1 MESIA
6 IVGIGCRFPK
16 TNNPKSFWHLLRN
29 GVDAITE
36 VPSDRWDIDAFYDPD
51 PLKPGKMNTRW
62 GGFLEQVS
70 QFDANFFGISPRE
83 AERMDPQHRL
93 VMEVAWEALE
103 NAGLLPGTLAG
114 TQTGV
119 FIGIGNY
126 DYGLLLRKNLS
137 RANAYDGIGSSFSIA
152 PNRLSYLLNL
162 RGPSVAIDTACSSSL
177 VALHY
182 ACQSLERLE
191 CNLCL
196 AGGVNLILTPEL
208 TVALSQA
215 KMMAADG
222 HCKAFDAKAD
232 GYARGEGCGVV
243 VLKRLSD
250 ALRDRDRIHALIRG
264 SAINQDGMSNGLTAP
279 NGLSQQAVIRQ
290 ALENANVQP
299 AQISY
304 VETHGTGTLLG
315 DPIEIESLQ
324 AELMPGRSLN
334 QPCWIG
340 SVKTNIGHLES
351 AAGIAGLIKVILS
364 LQYKQIPSNLHLK
377 QLNPYISLAG
387 TPFSI
392 PTECVPWS
400 VGTEPRLAGVSSFG
414 IGGTNCHVILEEAP
428 LPIIQDNDIERPLHL
443 LTLSAKTE
451 DALRELARR
460 YGDFLVSHPESL
472 LADVCFTANAGR
484 SHFEHR
490 LAVVAE
496 STLQLHE
503 KLSLYAAGQQP
514 SGLVNGDIQS
524 KKRLK
529 IAFLFSGQGSQ
540 YACMGRQ
547 LYQTHPTF
555 RKVLD
560 DCDRI
565 LHPYLKSSLLSVL
578 DPTPD
583 APQLLHNTE
592 YTQPAL
598 FALEYALAELWR
610 SWGIVPDM
618 VMGHSVGEYV
628 AACVAGIFSFE
639 DALKL
644 IAERGRLMQSLPQD
658 GIMAAVFADVTKVA
672 GVVATYAKTVAIAGV
687 NGPHNTVISGTR
699 TDVEAILHQLEVT
712 GIKSILLKVSQA
724 FHSPAVEPI
733 LADFAQV
740 ANQIKYNIPQI
751 PLISNLTGH
760 LATEVIATPEY
771 WCRHARAPVQFAPAI
786 KTLHDLGIQ
795 IFIEI
800 GPNPILVGMGSQCLP
815 EGSSTW
821 LPSLRQNI
829 EDWQQLLNSLG
840 NLYARGADINWLEF
854 DRDYHRS
861 RLSSL
866 PNYPFQRK
874 RYWVEETLEKSPQL
888 QPPLHL
894 WDSLVEA
901 GRHQSHKGVS
911 EYSLPTRFE
920 QNQSMHKLC
929 ITYIN
934 LALKNLGA
942 FHQIEA
948 YTLDDLM
955 HQFSIRPCYQQLV
968 SRWLEIMVEN
978 GELQKKGDYFTDLLP
993 ISFDND
999 SIESLLKEVK
1009 KQWEGTPELVE
1020 LIQRCGEHLAEILT
1034 GKEEIRALLFPGGSL
1049 DTMEK
1054 LYRDTQF
1061 SSYYNAIAKEV
1072 LQTVVKTLAPDTN
1085 LRIIEIGA
1093 GTGGTTS
1100 WLLPVLPEHRT
1111 TYTFTDISTLFL
1123 NKATKKFRK
1132 YPFLQCSLLDIEQSP
1147 QDQGYKSHS
1156 YDLVVAAN
1164 VLHATRN
1171 LEQTLQN
1178 LQSLL
1183 APGGLLLVWEVTQP
1197 LLWFDVAFGALVQPI
1212 EDKQLRQN
1220 QPFISVEQWQ
1230 QLLQSQGFVK
1240 VESFPESG
1248 FEAEVL
1254 GQHILIAQAPISA
1267 TLSFPAAFMVQMNAG
1282 SAQKAFRKNLISPAT
1297 DLETAIH
1304 PLLGYKLRS
1313 ALSNVQFESHLTN
1326 NSLLLLKDFPASG
1339 KVVLPATAQLE
1350 INLAALMEVFGSGA
1364 KTLKNIA
1371 FKEDLSLPE
1380 EETKVVQSILSP
1392 TGTEKCEFQIYS
1404 LLTTAEEREASWTLH
1419 FTGEF
1424 CNSFQVSTEEQP
1436 LTISIEEIQAR
1447 CPNKVSDIEFYQTYF
1462 KRALQYEETYQGIE
1476 ALWRRD
1482 EEVLAQ
1488 LRLPSELAATVDNY
1502 YIHPALLDA
1511 CIQIVGTS
1519 LPTQKTHNTP
1529 ENGYAPVNI
1538 DTLQFYHK
1546 PGTKIWSYVI
1556 LRSVETLDQEIV
1568 TANLHIF
1575 NENQEIAVSVIGLHL
1590 QPVRAQKSEL
1600 VRQLETA
1607 LPGHRQKILTNFICN
1622 EVAKVLN
1629 LDAPNEISVH
1639 KGWFEMGMDSLTAIE
1654 FKSRLELSVG
1664 QRLPSTLAF
1673 DYPNTEALTCYLIEN
1688 VFAWEFSKVRLLE
1701 SENVNTDQ
1709 QNIEFADIEQL
1720 SEDELVTLLAEELTH
1735 PTEVN

>member
-1 MESIA
+1 MEPIA
-6 IVGIGCRFPK
+6 IVGIGCRFPG
-16 TNNPKSFWHLLRN
+16 TNNPKSFWHLLQN

-36 VPSDRWDIDAFYDPD
+36 VPSDRWDINAFYDPD

-83 AERMDPQHRL
+83 AERMDPQQRL

-103 NAGLLPGTLAG
+103 NAGLSPETLSG

-126 DYGLLLRKNLS
+126 DYGLLLRKNLRS
-137 RANAYDGIGSSFSIA
+137 ANAYDGIGSSFSIA

-182 ACQSLERLE
+182 ACQSLESLE
-191 CNLCL
+191 CNLCIV
-196 AGGVNLILTPEL
+196 GGVNLILTPEL

-215 KMMAADG
+215 KMMSADG
-222 HCKAFDAKAD
+222 RCKAFDAQAD

-250 ALRDRDRIHALIRG
+250 ALRDGDKIQALVKG

-304 VETHGTGTLLG
+304 VETHGTGTPLG
-315 DPIEIESLQ
+315 DPIEIASLQ
-324 AELMPGRSLN
+324 AELMPGRSPN

-364 LQYKQIPSNLHLK
+364 LQHKQIPPNLHLK

-400 VGTEPRLAGVSSFG
+400 VGTERRLAGVSSFG

-428 LPIIQDNDIERPLHL
+428 LPVLQENDIERPVHL
-443 LTLSAKTE
+443 LTLSAQTE
-451 DALRELARR
+451 DALGELAQR
-460 YGDFLVSHPESL
+460 YGDFLASHPESL
-472 LADVCFTANAGR
+472 LADICFTANTGR

-503 KLSLYAAGQQP
+503 KLSFYAAGQQP
-514 SGLVNGDIQS
+514 SGLTHGQIQS
-524 KKRLK
+524 KKPLN

-540 YACMGRQ
+540 YVRMGWQ

-560 DCDRI
+560 ECDRI
-565 LHPYLKSSLLSVL
+565 LRPYLKSSLLSIL
-578 DPTPD
+578 YPAPD

-598 FALEYALAELWR
+598 FALEYALAQLWR
-610 SWGIVPDM
+610 SWGIIPDA

-628 AACVAGIFSFE
+628 AACVAGIFSLE

-644 IAERGRLMQSLPQD
+644 IAERGRLMQTLPQD

-687 NGPHNTVISGTR
+687 NGPHNTVISGMR
-699 TDVEAILHQLEVT
+699 SDVEAVLQLLETT
-712 GIKSILLKVSQA
+712 GIKSKLLKVSHA
-724 FHSPAVEPI
+724 FHSPAIEPM
-733 LADFAQV
+733 LAAFAQV
-740 ANQIKYNIPQI
+740 ASQVKYNIPQI
-751 PLISNLTGH
+751 PLISNLTGQV
-760 LATEVIATPEY
+760 ATEAIATPEY
-771 WCRHARAPVQFAPAI
+771 WCHHTREAVQFAQGI
-786 KTLHDLGIQ
+786 KTLHNLDIRV
-795 IFIEI
+795 FIEI
-800 GPNPILVGMGSQCLP
+800 GPNPVLIGMGSQCLQ
-815 EGSSTW
+815 EGSGTW
-821 LPSLRQNI
+821 LPSLRKNV

-840 NLYARGADINWLEF
+840 NLYTQGVNINWLEF

-861 RLSSL
+861 RVSFL
-866 PNYPFQRK
+866 PNYPFQHK
-874 RYWVEETLEKSPQL
+874 RYWVEETLERSPQL

-894 WDSLVEA
+894 WDSLVKA
-901 GRHQSHKGVS
+901 GRHQSHIGVS
-911 EYSLPTRFE
+911 EYRLPISFE
-920 QNQSMHKLC
+920 QNQCMHDLC
-929 ITYIN
+929 IAYIN

-942 FHQIEA
+942 FHQGKA
-948 YTLDDLM
+948 YTLDDFM
-955 HQFSIRPCYQQLV
+955 QKFSIRFCYQQLV
-968 SRWLEIMVEN
+968 SRWLQMMVEN
-978 GELQKKGDYFTDLLP
+978 GQLQKEGDYFTNLLP
-993 ISFDND
+993 IPFDNNN
-999 SIESLLKEVK
+999 IESLLKEVK

-1034 GKEEIRALLFPGGSL
+1034 GKEEIRALLFPDGSL
-1049 DTMEK
+1049 DRMEK

-1072 LQTVVKTLAPDTN
+1072 LQAVVKTLSPDTN

-1100 WLLPVLPEHRT
+1100 WLLPVLPEQRT
-1111 TYTFTDISTLFL
+1111 KYTFTDVSTIFL
-1123 NKATKKFRK
+1123 NKASKKFSN
-1132 YPFLQCSLLDIEQSP
+1132 YPFVQCSLLDIEQSP
-1147 QDQGYKSHS
+1147 QEQGYERHC
-1156 YDLVVAAN
+1156 YDLIVAAN

-1212 EDKQLRQN
+1212 EDEQLRQN
-1220 QPFISVEQWQ
+1220 QPFISVTQWQ

-1254 GQHILIAQAPISA
+1254 GQHILLAQAPISA
-1267 TLSFPAAFMVQMNAG
+1267 TLSSPAAFTVQMTAA
-1282 SAQKAFRKNLISPAT
+1282 SAQKAVRKNLALPAI
-1297 DLETAIH
+1297 DLGTAIH

-1313 ALSNVQFESHLTN
+1313 ALSNVQFESHLTKD
-1326 NSLLLLKDFPASG
+1326 SLSLLKDFPASG
-1339 KVVLPATAQLE
+1339 KVVLPATAKLE
-1350 INLAALMEVFGSGA
+1350 INLAAVMEVLGTGA

-1371 FKEDLSLPE
+1371 FKEDLSLPKG
-1380 EETKVVQSILSP
+1380 ETKVIQSILTP
-1392 TGTEKCEFQIYS
+1392 TGREKYEFQLYS
-1404 LLTTAEEREASWTLH
+1404 LLTAVEQRKASWTLH

-1424 CNSFQVSTEEQP
+1424 CNSPQVNKEQQP
-1436 LTISIEEIQAR
+1436 LTISFAEIQAR
-1447 CPNKVSDIEFYQTYF
+1447 CPKVSDIEFYQSYF
-1462 KRALQYEETYQGIE
+1462 KHTLQYEDIYQGIE
-1476 ALWRRD
+1476 TLWQGD
-1482 EEVLAQ
+1482 GEVLAR
-1488 LRLPSELAATVDNY
+1488 LRLPSELAATVDDY

-1511 CIQIVGTS
+1511 CFQIVGTS
-1519 LPTQKTHNTP
+1519 LLTQKNRITLD
-1529 ENGYAPVNI
+1529 NGYVPVTI
-1538 DTLQFYHK
+1538 DSFQFLHK
-1546 PGTKIWSYVI
+1546 PGSNIWSYVI
-1556 LRSVETLDQEIV
+1556 LRSVETLDR
-1568 TANLHIF
+1568 
-1575 NENQEIAVSVIGLHL
+1575 EIAIADLYIFDETQQLAVSALGLHL
-1590 QPVRAQKSEL
+1590 QPVRAQKPEL
-1600 VRQLETA
+1600 VCQLETA

-1629 LDAPNEISVH
+1629 LDAANQMSVH

-1654 FKSRLELSVG
+1654 FKSRLELSLG

-1688 VFAWEFSKVRLLE
+1688 VFAWESSKVSVLE
-1701 SENVNTDQ
+1701 PETVDTDRQ
-1709 QNIEFADIEQL
+1709 DTIVADIEQL
-1720 SEDELVTLLAEELTH
+1720 SEDELVTLLAEELAYSI
-1735 PTEVN
+1735 EVN